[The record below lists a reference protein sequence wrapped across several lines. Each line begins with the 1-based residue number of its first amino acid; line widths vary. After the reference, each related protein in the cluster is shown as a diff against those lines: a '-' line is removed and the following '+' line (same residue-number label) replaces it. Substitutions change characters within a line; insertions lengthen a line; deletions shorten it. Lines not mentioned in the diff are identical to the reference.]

1 MKTRTITATTGL
13 SVLTSGLAS
22 AVGLCC
28 FATWVVPLLGV
39 TGAIWFARLGPYR
52 PYFIGAAA
60 LLLVVGLWGAFRA
73 RKTCAADA
81 RKRRRLVWLNVF
93 LALGVVVLIV
103 SVFAVQLG
111 VLLDR
116 VLS

>member
-52 PYFIGAAA
+52 PYFIGVAA
-60 LLLVVGLWGAFRA
+60 LLLAIALWGTFRA
-73 RKTCAADA
+73 RKACPADA
-81 RKRRRLVWLNVF
+81 RKRRRLLWLNVF
-93 LALGVVVLIV
+93 LVVGGVVLIV

-111 VLLDR
+111 VVLNR
-116 VLS
+116 VLY